1 MKETTKNWISAAL
14 DDMRSAEA
22 LHAAG
27 QSRGALFHIHLAI
40 EQMLKALICEE
51 KGEAPRSHLLIGL
64 ASMIDREI
72 PDDLM
77 LLINELNDVSVLARY
92 PDDIEEL
99 RASLTALEI
108 EAYLRKTKEL
118 FEWLQQDKRL
128 KQ

>member
-1 MKETTKNWISAAL
+1 VKK
-14 DDMRSAEA
+14 
-22 LHAAG
+22 
-27 QSRGALFHIHLAI
+27 
-40 EQMLKALICEE
+40 
-51 KGEAPRSHLLIGL
+51 KGEAPRSHLLVGL

-72 PDDLM
+72 PDNLM

-108 EAYLRKTKEL
+108 EAYLGKTKEL

-128 KQ
+128 RQ